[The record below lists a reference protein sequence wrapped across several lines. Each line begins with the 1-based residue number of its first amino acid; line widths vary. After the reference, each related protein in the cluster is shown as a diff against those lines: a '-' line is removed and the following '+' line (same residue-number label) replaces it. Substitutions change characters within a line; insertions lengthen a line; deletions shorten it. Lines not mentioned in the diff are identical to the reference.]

1 MQADAG
7 QCGPVPP
14 GAAPAAGD
22 TDPSGGQHRPG
33 GAWKDAAIHAEGVP
47 GRFSSRPGTPSARSA
62 RRGRALLPLLAAD
75 LLGHFGVRVA
85 HLGDRTALGHSGT
98 FGAGDGLND
107 GFRGGV
113 GVGNGVGDGVRVG
126 GL

>member
-7 QCGPVPP
+7 QCGPMPP

-22 TDPSGGQHRPG
+22 TDPSGGWHRPG

-47 GRFSSRPGTPSARSA
+47 GRFSSHPGTPSARSA
-62 RRGRALLPLLAAD
+62 RRGRALLLLLAAD
-75 LLGHFGVRVA
+75 LLGHFGVHVA
-85 HLGDRTALGHSGT
+85 HLGDRTALGHSGR
-98 FGAGDGLND
+98 FGVGDGLND
-107 GFRGGV
+107 GFRG
-113 GVGNGVGDGVRVG
+113 GNGVGDGVRVG